1 MHIHDELDDLIDSL
15 AKGSV
20 DRRTFIKR
28 AVGMGI
34 TVPSITALISSLA
47 KPQAAA
53 AAIESPTGDPVNVT
67 VGFFPTW
74 QGGCSGV
81 VVKHRELWRKY
92 LPARSEVSWDAQ
104 IVGPPIVT
112 NLLANK
118 NQIGYLGDTPAIVS
132 TTKRSIADI
141 RMVECNLF
149 SPTGQMCG
157 FILVPKLAPD
167 FADFHEFT
175 DWLNG
180 KTIGVSGKGSCGD
193 RMVAALLAKTGIKAT
208 IAYLDPT
215 IIKTSL
221 MAKKVDAVQSFQ
233 PHVSQIVDQ
242 NIGKIAATGSI
253 YGVED
258 ASFIIMRKDFIDN
271 NKQAAKGW
279 IKADLE
285 ALMFM
290 LTNPYETVRY
300 LGSELPGFTTLSLW
314 KSIYGEYDPK
324 VGGKAVNTI
333 AQGTF
338 DSSVMQFIDFNVKFL
353 LDRSIIPTA
362 SLPDGAV
369 YSQLVTDAATELG
382 FTLPLGPIR
391 GQPDSAFRK

>member
-1 MHIHDELDDLIDSL
+1 MRVRDELDDLIDAL

-20 DRRTFIKR
+20 DRRSFIKR
-28 AVGMGI
+28 AIGMGI
-34 TVPSITALISSLA
+34 TVPTITALISSLG
-47 KPQAAA
+47 KPETAVAATQPA
-53 AAIESPTGDPVNVT
+53 GEPVNIT

-74 QGGCSGV
+74 EGGASGV
-81 VVKHRELWRKY
+81 VVKHRELWKKY
-92 LPARSEVSWDAQ
+92 LPAGSNVSWDAQ

-157 FILVPKLAPD
+157 FILVSKAAPD
-167 FADFHEFT
+167 FADFREFT
-175 DWLNG
+175 RWLDG

-193 RMVAALLAKTGIKAT
+193 RMVAALLAKSGVKAN

-242 NIGKIAATGSI
+242 NIGKIVATGSI

-271 NKQAAKGW
+271 HQQAAKGW
-279 IKADLE
+279 VKADLE
-285 ALMFM
+285 ALKFM
-290 LTNPYETVRY
+290 LTNPYETVKY
-300 LGSELPGFTTLSLW
+300 LGAELPGFTTLTIW

-324 VGGKAVNTI
+324 FGGQPINTI
-333 AQGTF
+333 AQASF
-338 DSSVMQFIDFNVKFL
+338 DSDVLKFIDFNVKFL
-353 LDRSIIPTA
+353 KDRGIIPTDK
-362 SLPDGAV
+362 LPEGAV
-369 YSQLVTDAATELG
+369 YNQLVTEAAAELG
-382 FTLPLGPIR
+382 FNLPLGSIKGLPASSFR
-391 GQPDSAFRK
+391 G

>member
-1 MHIHDELDDLIDSL
+1 MLIHDELDDLIDGL
-15 AKGSV
+15 TKGRV
-20 DRRTFIKR
+20 DRRTFIKQ
-28 AVGMGI
+28 AVRLGI
-34 TVPSITALISSLA
+34 TVPSITALISSLTS
-47 KPQAAA
+47 PVPAAA
-53 AAIESPTGDPVNVT
+53 EGDPPAGEPVNVT
-67 VGFFPTW
+67 VGFFPSW
-74 QGGCSGV
+74 EGGTSGV
-81 VVKHRELWRKY
+81 VVKHRELWKKY
-92 LPARSEVSWDAQ
+92 LPAGSSVNWDAQ

-141 RMVECNLF
+141 RMVECTLF

-157 FILVPKLAPD
+157 FILVSKSAPD
-167 FADFHEFT
+167 FADFHAFT
-175 DWLNG
+175 QWLNG

-193 RMVAALLAKTGIKAT
+193 RMVAALLAKAGITAT
-208 IAYLDPT
+208 ISYLDPT

-242 NIGKIAATGSI
+242 NIGRIVATGAI

-271 NKQAAKGW
+271 HRVAAKGW

-285 ALMFM
+285 ALKFM
-290 LTNPYETVRY
+290 LTNPYETVQY
-300 LGSELPGFTTLSLW
+300 LGTELPGFTTLTLW

-324 VGGKAVNTI
+324 FGGQPVNTV
-333 AQGTF
+333 AQGGF
-338 DSSVMQFIDFNVKFL
+338 DSRLMQFIDFNVKFL
-353 LDRSIIPTA
+353 QERSIISTG
-362 SLPDGAV
+362 SLPDDAV
-369 YSQLVTDAATELG
+369 YSELVTEAAAELG
-382 FTLPLGPIR
+382 FTLPLGTIK
-391 GQPDSAFRK
+391 GQPESAFRK

>member
-1 MHIHDELDDLIDSL
+1 
-15 AKGSV
+15 
-20 DRRTFIKR
+20 
-28 AVGMGI
+28 MGI
-34 TVPSITALISSLA
+34 TVPSITALISSLGEPEA
-47 KPQAAA
+47 AVAAA
-53 AAIESPTGDPVNVT
+53 QPAGEPVNIT

-74 QGGCSGV
+74 EGGASGV
-81 VVKHRELWRKY
+81 VVKHRELWKKY
-92 LPARSEVSWDAQ
+92 LPAGSEVSWDAQ

-157 FILVPKLAPD
+157 FILVSKATPD
-167 FADFHEFT
+167 FADFDEFT
-175 DWLNG
+175 RWLNG

-193 RMVAALLAKTGIKAT
+193 RMVAALLAKSGVQAN

-242 NIGKIAATGSI
+242 NIGKIAVMGSV

-271 NKQAAKGW
+271 HHEAAKGW

-285 ALMFM
+285 ALKFM
-290 LTNPYETVRY
+290 LTNPYETVEY
-300 LGSELPGFTTLSLW
+300 LGAELPGFTTLTIW

-324 VGGKAVNTI
+324 FGGQPVNTI
-333 AQGTF
+333 AQASF
-338 DSSVMQFIDFNVKFL
+338 DSSVLKFIDFNVKFL
-353 LDRSIIPTA
+353 KDRGIIPTDN
-362 SLPDGAV
+362 LPEGAV
-369 YSQLVTDAATELG
+369 YSQLVTEAAAELG
-382 FTLPLGPIR
+382 FKLPLGSIK
-391 GQPDSAFRK
+391 GQPASSFRK

>member
-1 MHIHDELDDLIDSL
+1 MRTRDELDGLIDGL

-20 DRRTFIKR
+20 DRRSFIKR
-28 AVGMGI
+28 AIGMGI
-34 TVPSITALISSLA
+34 TVPSITALISSLG
-47 KPQAAA
+47 KPEAAVAAA
-53 AAIESPTGDPVNVT
+53 QPAGDPVNIT

-74 QGGCSGV
+74 EGGASGV
-81 VVKHRELWRKY
+81 VVKHRELWKKY
-92 LPARSEVSWDAQ
+92 LPAGSTVSWDAQ

-157 FILVPKLAPD
+157 FILVSEATPD
-167 FADFHEFT
+167 FANFDEFT
-175 DWLNG
+175 RWLNG

-193 RMVAALLAKTGIKAT
+193 RMVAALLAKSGVKAN

-242 NIGKIAATGSI
+242 NIGKIAVTGSI

-271 NKQAAKGW
+271 HHEAAKGW

-285 ALMFM
+285 ALKFM
-290 LTNPYETVRY
+290 LTNPYETVEY
-300 LGSELPGFTTLSLW
+300 LGAELPGFTTLTIW

-324 VGGKAVNTI
+324 FGGQPVNTI
-333 AQGTF
+333 AQASF
-338 DSSVMQFIDFNVKFL
+338 DSSVLKFIDFNVKFL
-353 LDRSIIPTA
+353 KDRGIIPTDN
-362 SLPDGAV
+362 LPEGAV
-369 YSQLVTDAATELG
+369 YSQLVTEAAAELG
-382 FTLPLGPIR
+382 FKLPLGSIK
-391 GQPDSAFRK
+391 GQPASSFRK

>member
-1 MHIHDELDDLIDSL
+1 MRRQDELDELIGGL

-34 TVPSITALISSLA
+34 TVPSITALFSSLTA
-47 KPQAAA
+47 PETAAA
-53 AAIESPTGDPVNVT
+53 ATEPPAGAPVNVT
-67 VGFFPTW
+67 VGFFPSW
-74 QGGCSGV
+74 EGGTSGV
-81 VVKHRELWRKY
+81 VVKHRDLWKKY
-92 LPARSEVSWDAQ
+92 LPAGSTVSWDAQ

-141 RMVECNLF
+141 RIVECTLF
-149 SPTGQMCG
+149 SRTGQMCG
-157 FILVPKLAPD
+157 LILVPKATPD
-167 FADFHEFT
+167 FRDFHEFT
-175 DWLNG
+175 GWLDG

-193 RMVAALLAKTGIKAT
+193 RMVAALLAKSGAKAK

-253 YGVED
+253 YGVQD
-258 ASFIIMRKDFIDN
+258 ASFIIMRKDFIDQN
-271 NKQAAKGW
+271 PQAAKGW

-285 ALMFM
+285 ALKFM
-290 LTNPYETVRY
+290 LTNPYETVQY
-300 LGSELPGFTTLSLW
+300 LAAELPGFTTLSIW

-324 VGGKAVNTI
+324 VGGQPDNTI

-338 DSSVMQFIDFNVKFL
+338 DSSLLEFIDFNVKFL
-353 LDRSIIPTA
+353 HDRGIIPTA
-362 SLPDGAV
+362 TLPEGAV
-369 YSQLVTDAATELG
+369 YTQLVTEAAAELG
-382 FTLPLGPIR
+382 FKLPLGTIK
-391 GQPDSAFRK
+391 GQPASAFKK